1 MAKYILVIPHENL
14 VIFQSSYNLAY
25 IYNE

>member
-1 MAKYILVIPHENL
+1 MAKYILVIPHENM
-14 VIFQSSYNLAY
+14 IFQSSYNLAY